1 MPDDFMKQLETLEK
15 NTSVIIEGMLE
26 AGGKIGLG
34 NAQSALAGAVGHVP
48 NSRSTG
54 ELQASLGL
62 TAMRKDRNGVY
73 NVKVGFNEPRRG
85 QTAIKLRKG
94 AKGRLAASRG
104 HYTATNA
111 MIANVLEFGKHGQ
124 RPRPFMLPARLKS
137 EKPVE
142 AAMQAELDKAV
153 K

>member
-15 NTSVIIEGMLE
+15 NTPGIIEGMLE

-62 TAMRKDRNGVY
+62 TAMKKDRNGTY

-85 QTAIKLRKG
+85 QTAIKLRVG
-94 AKGRLAASRG
+94 AKGRLAARG
-104 HYTATNA
+104 YYAATNA

-137 EKPVE
+137 EKPIE